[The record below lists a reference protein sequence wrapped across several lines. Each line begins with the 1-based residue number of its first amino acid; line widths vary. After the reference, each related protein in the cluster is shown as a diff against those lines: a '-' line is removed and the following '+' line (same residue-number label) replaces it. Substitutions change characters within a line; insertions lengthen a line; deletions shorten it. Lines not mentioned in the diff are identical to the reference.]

1 MTTLIT
7 PSQVLRLA
15 FGPGE
20 YLTPE
25 SVATADI
32 QAAEER
38 YLVPVIGRR
47 LHARL
52 LAGDGADFARDYLWA
67 AVALFTRALVQPRL
81 DVRTG
86 RCGTTAPRTSSAQP
100 ADEQACRRLQR
111 ALRTQ
116 GRTLLRRAA
125 ARLETLRDEF
135 PEYDPRENIF
145 NRCATDGGFVQ
156 IR

>member
-25 SVATADI
+25 SVATAAI
-32 QAAEER
+32 EAAEER
-38 YLVPVIGRR
+38 YLIPVIGRR

-52 LAGDGADFARDYLWA
+52 RTGAAADFTRDYLAA
-67 AVALFTRALVQPRL
+67 AVALFTRAMIQPRL
-81 DVRTG
+81 DIRTD
-86 RCGTTAPRTSSAQP
+86 RSGTTAPRTAAAEP
-100 ADEQACRRLQR
+100 ADPKACRRLQR

-125 ARLETLRDEF
+125 ARLETLREEF
-135 PEYDPRENIF
+135 PEYDPRDNIF
-145 NRCATDGGFVQ
+145 NRCSTDGGFVQ